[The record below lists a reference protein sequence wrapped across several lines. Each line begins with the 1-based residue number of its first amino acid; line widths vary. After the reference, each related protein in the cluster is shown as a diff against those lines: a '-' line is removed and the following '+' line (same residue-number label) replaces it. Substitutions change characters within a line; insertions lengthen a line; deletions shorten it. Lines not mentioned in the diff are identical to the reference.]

1 MNTVVS
7 QLPCGLQATLRFLRG
22 FVCSHGQFSIPKV
35 QYNSHN
41 EACTMIMTTSA
52 GTERMYKLAQ
62 ASFRALVMLPK
73 AVLVSFARRTI
84 SKLACNS
91 LSKYSKDTK

>member
-7 QLPCGLQATLRFLRG
+7 QLPCGLQASLRFLRDL
-22 FVCSHGQFSIPKV
+22 VCAHAQFSIPKV

-41 EACTMIMTTSA
+41 EACTMVMTTSA

-62 ASFRALVMLPK
+62 ASFKALVMLPK
-73 AVLVSFARRTI
+73 AVLVSLARRTI
-84 SKLACNS
+84 STLACNP
-91 LSKYSKDTK
+91 LYKI

>member
-22 FVCSHGQFSIPKV
+22 LVCAHGQFSIPKV

-41 EACTMIMTTSA
+41 EACTMIMTTST
-52 GTERMYKLAQ
+52 GTERMYRLAQ
-62 ASFRALVMLPK
+62 ASFKALVMLPK
-73 AVLVSFARRTI
+73 AVLVSSARRAVSTV
-84 SKLACNS
+84 AWNS
-91 LSKYSKDTK
+91 LYKI

>member
-7 QLPCGLQATLRFLRG
+7 QLPRGLQATLRFL
-22 FVCSHGQFSIPKV
+22 HGQFSIPKV

-62 ASFRALVMLPK
+62 ASLRALVMLPK
-73 AVLVSFARRTI
+73 AVLVRLCEKNNLKTS
-84 SKLACNS
+84 SP
-91 LSKYSKDTK
+91 